1 MQLTHNFATDSSK
14 MAENN
19 QHKHRIMLLNGPNL
33 NMLGQREPEIY
44 GSATLAHIESELRH
58 KAEALGVTL
67 DCRQSNAE
75 YELIDWVQEAASSKV
90 DFIIINPAAY
100 THTSIALR
108 DAFAAVAI
116 PFIEVHLS
124 NIHAREA
131 FRRHSYLAEL
141 AVGVICGC
149 GAQGYELALQAA
161 VSNLQQRD
169 NI

>member
-1 MQLTHNFATDSSK
+1 

-19 QHKHRIMLLNGPNL
+19 QHNYRILLLNGPNL

-58 KAEALGVTL
+58 HAESVGVTL

-90 DFIIINPAAY
+90 DYIIINPAAY

-108 DAFAAVAI
+108 DALAGVAI

-124 NIHAREA
+124 NIHGREP

-141 AVGVICGC
+141 AAAVICGC
-149 GAQGYELALQAA
+149 GAQGYELALRAA
-161 VSNLQQRD
+161 VAKLKQRD
-169 NI
+169 NT

>member
-1 MQLTHNFATDSSK
+1 MTENTSK
-14 MAENN
+14 
-19 QHKHRIMLLNGPNL
+19 KHRILLLNGPNL
-33 NMLGQREPEIY
+33 NLLGQREPDIY
-44 GSATLAHIESELRH
+44 GAETLSHIESRLRH
-58 KAEALGVTL
+58 RAEAVHVTL

-75 YELIDWVQEAASSKV
+75 HELLEWVHEAAHSKV

-108 DAFAAVAI
+108 DALAGVNL

-141 AVGVICGC
+141 AVGVICGF
-149 GAQGYELALQAA
+149 GAHGYELALDAA
-161 VSNLQQRD
+161 VEHLQQRQS
-169 NI
+169 N

>member
-1 MQLTHNFATDSSK
+1 

-19 QHKHRIMLLNGPNL
+19 RHNYRILLLNGPNL

-58 KAEALGVTL
+58 KAESLGITL

-108 DAFAAVAI
+108 DALAAVAI

-149 GAQGYELALQAA
+149 GAKGYELALQAA
-161 VSNLQQRD
+161 VSKLQQRD
-169 NI
+169 NT

>member
-1 MQLTHNFATDSSK
+1 MT
-14 MAENN
+14 ENHQQN
-19 QHKHRIMLLNGPNL
+19 YRILLLNGPNL
-33 NMLGQREPEIY
+33 NLLGQREPDIY

-75 YELIDWVQEAASSKV
+75 HELINWIHEAATSNV
-90 DFIIINPAAY
+90 DFILINPAAY

-108 DAFAAVAI
+108 DALAGTKL

-124 NIHAREA
+124 NIHARES

-141 AVGVICGC
+141 AVGVICGL

-161 VSNLQQRD
+161 VAQLQQRA
-169 NI
+169 NT

>member
-1 MQLTHNFATDSSK
+1 MT
-14 MAENN
+14 ENN
-19 QHKHRIMLLNGPNL
+19 HQNYRILLLNGPNL

-44 GSATLAHIESELRH
+44 GSATLAHIESVLRH
-58 KAEALGVTL
+58 KAEGLGVTL

-149 GAQGYELALQAA
+149 GAKGYELALQAA

-169 NI
+169 NT